1 MNNADTALLKTRG
14 KYEKALH
21 EFHAATATQEKA
33 IRAQLIAGGKL
44 TRAAEELR
52 KQRVVGWQPYSE
64 RRN

>member
-33 IRAQLIAGGKL
+33 IRAQQDEIPEGMALGTAFGPV
-44 TRAAEELR
+44 AEKPE
-52 KQRVVGWQPYSE
+52 G
-64 RRN
+64 RN